1 MVWFQKLSEIT
12 GKEHSTFNQYYLRDK
27 QLYGTLRKQCV
38 QKKRDLLWGVYN
50 NEVWRDIY

>member
-1 MVWFQKLSEIT
+1 MVWFQKLSEIA
-12 GKEHSTFNQYYLRDK
+12 GKGHSTFNQYYLRDK